1 MASLVLR
8 NIEESLKKQLR
19 LRAAQHGRSMEEEV
33 RVILRSAIKGET
45 PHKNL
50 ADLAQDLFG
59 CDGVELEPHPDV
71 PVRAAPK
78 LDA

>member
-1 MASLVLR
+1 
-8 NIEESLKKQLR
+8 
-19 LRAAQHGRSMEEEV
+19 MEEEV
-33 RVILRSAIKGET
+33 RIILRSVIKGET

-50 ADLAQDLFG
+50 VDLAQDLFG
-59 CDGVELEPHPDV
+59 CDGVKLEPHPDF

>member
-1 MASLVLR
+1 MASLVIR
-8 NIEESLKKQLR
+8 NIEENLKERLR
-19 LRAAQHGRSMEEEV
+19 VRAAQNGRSMEEEV
-33 RVILRSAIKGET
+33 RVILRTAIKGET

-59 CDGVELEPHPDV
+59 NDGAELEPHPDV

-78 LDA
+78 FDA